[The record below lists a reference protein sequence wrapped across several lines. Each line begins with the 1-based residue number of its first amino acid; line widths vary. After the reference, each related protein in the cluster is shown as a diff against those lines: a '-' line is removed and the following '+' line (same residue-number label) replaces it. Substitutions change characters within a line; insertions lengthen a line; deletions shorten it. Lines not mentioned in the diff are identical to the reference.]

1 MKKRFMASALVV
13 AMVLTMLTGLT
24 FAADGDVAMIGDT
37 GYATLAEA
45 IKNATSGDEIIL
57 KAGTY
62 EMPDEAKNKTFTI
75 RGSETGVTINIKDD
89 GSYEHCDYSADGANI
104 TFKNVTLNARTVGE
118 NNYRGYARC
127 SLTCIECTI
136 NGELTLYGK
145 SSFTDCVFNA
155 TGDIYNVWT
164 WGAKEAT
171 FTRCT
176 FNCDGKSL
184 LVYNQAV
191 TVNIDTCTFNDKGG
205 LEDCKKAAIETGH
218 DGNSPRY
225 IINVTNSKVNGF
237 AINDAGSNTN
247 STLFGNKN
255 SLGESMTVTVDNMQ
269 FWPDVA
275 YTINMNGNGGKLSN
289 SNGVFLIKNQ
299 FISGNVE
306 LSNPGFTK
314 LGYELSGWKTGTGA
328 AFGTGEV
335 SVADLAA
342 ADKNKNDTTIYITAQ
357 WSPKDFTIN
366 MNGGNGKLNNGYK
379 VYQFTANYEGTATL
393 IDPGYTYLGYKLA
406 GWKIGGTVYPI
417 GSDVAVSDLLA
428 LDKNKTDEVIYLS
441 AVWEPGDYILNFNG
455 GAGKNDGKKVL
466 QVNVKST
473 DKVVLGDI
481 DGNYIREGYTLVGW
495 DSGSTGHEYD
505 LTTEY
510 VVLDLLKN
518 DKNPYDNTI
527 YLSAQ
532 WDANPY
538 TITFNTDGGSAIDPI
553 TADYGTA
560 VTAPAD
566 PTKTG
571 YTFAGWEPE
580 IPATMP
586 AENVTVKAKWTVNQ
600 YTITFDT
607 DGGSKIDPITA
618 DYGTAVTAPA
628 NPTKEG
634 YTFAGWDAEVPATVP
649 AENLTIKAQWTI
661 NPYTITFDTDGGSA
675 IEAITQDYGT
685 AVTAPA
691 DPTKT
696 GYTFAGWVDEQSN
709 PAEVPATMPAKDMTL
724 TAVWQINSYNY
735 RIYDKD
741 TGKTLYTGTEEFG
754 TEVDLTAK
762 IKPSKGYHIG
772 AWEVKNPEKWVVKA
786 NAAIWVEFA
795 PNAYT
800 VKFDSN
806 GGIGEM
812 ADQAR
817 AYQDKQPLT
826 KNVFTREGYT
836 FTGWNTKAD
845 GTGSSY
851 DDEAKY
857 TLVSKDNAVVTLYAQ
872 WTVNTYGVTYKANG
886 GEGADYTSKAVFGEK
901 FTMAE
906 NEFTREGYTF
916 SGWNTKKDG
925 TGVSYTAG
933 KSYTKTSA
941 KNLVVYAQWTVNPYT
956 LNVDNAND
964 TEVITKTVNYGET
977 VTLETPVWEGHTFS
991 CWMDAD
997 GNVVASSFTMPAYD
1011 LTVKAVWDTN
1021 VYTVT
1026 YLDGFGKTFT
1036 TFNVP
1041 YGAKVPVAASPI
1053 VPGYDFMGWTPSVPK
1068 TMPASNLTF
1077 TAQWQLSACKV
1088 TVNMTGNGFVSSNY
1102 NLNAVPYGASVTLT
1116 LTPATNYV
1124 YIYVNGEK
1132 LTGNTYTFTVTDDV
1146 TIDVTFEMES
1156 FIYHNQ
1162 NTTSSKSWYE
1172 KMLEIYANSLK

>member
-571 YTFAGWEPE
+571 YTFAGW
-580 IPATMP
+580 
-586 AENVTVKAKWTVNQ
+586 
-600 YTITFDT
+600 
-607 DGGSKIDPITA
+607 
-618 DYGTAVTAPA
+618 
-628 NPTKEG
+628 
-634 YTFAGWDAEVPATVP
+634 
-649 AENLTIKAQWTI
+649 
-661 NPYTITFDTDGGSA
+661 
-675 IEAITQDYGT
+675 
-685 AVTAPA
+685 
-691 DPTKT
+691 
-696 GYTFAGWVDEQSN
+696 VDEQSN